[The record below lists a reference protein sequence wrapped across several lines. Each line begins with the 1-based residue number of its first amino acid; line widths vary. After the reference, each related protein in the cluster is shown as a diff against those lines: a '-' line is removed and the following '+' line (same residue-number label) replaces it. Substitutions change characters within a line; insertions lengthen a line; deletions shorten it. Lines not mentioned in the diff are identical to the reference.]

1 VADVLEGINIL
12 YKSSNTILAP
22 SPPRPSL
29 KFEGVWPSHPF
40 NRSEIQP
47 THQTLKE
54 RNVSFEMKIILS
66 FSKYNF

>member
-1 VADVLEGINIL
+1 MYLKASTFFI
-12 YKSSNTILAP
+12 KAQTQSW
-22 SPPRPSL
+22 PRLRPGPSL